1 LNPSGILSFTCKA
14 DLNSTVTT
22 KLWYNI
28 TGTDKASFTLE
39 NDDVKATGFAARGD
53 KIPNAVLVLS
63 KDNATSTAAMTKL
76 NAGCPEVGTAYVWF
90 APSATTKPSAST
102 AAAVKSLADAYKTS
116 TEVSGYDSKN
126 AHKAD

>member
-1 LNPSGILSFTCKA
+1 LVSSGILSFTCKD
-14 DLNSTVTT
+14 DLNNTVES

-28 TGTDKASFTLE
+28 TGTDMASFSLE
-39 NDDVKATGFAARGD
+39 NEDVKATGFAVRGD
-53 KIPNAVLVLS
+53 KISDPVLVLS

-102 AAAVKSLADAYKTS
+102 ATAVKSLADAYKKS
-116 TEVSGYDSKN
+116 TEVAGYDSVN
-126 AHKAD
+126 AHMAD